1 MKKLLLATVA
11 SMALAGAASA
21 EEVKLGI
28 FIGFTGPIESLTGH
42 MAAAAEAAMAEA
54 SASGKFMGGSTVV
67 SVRADSTCAV
77 DTAAGTAA
85 AERLITAE
93 GIKGMVGGDCSGITG
108 AVLQNV
114 SRPNGMVMISPSA
127 TSPALTTAED
137 DGLFFRTAP
146 SDAREGEVM
155 ADILTEKGIKSIALT
170 YTNNDY
176 GKGLAEAIATAFQ
189 AKGGT
194 ITINAAHEDGK
205 ADYSAEV
212 AALASAGGD
221 LLVVAGYLDQG
232 GKGIIQASL
241 DSGAFSTFGL
251 PGGMV
256 GDSLPAAI
264 GPALDGSWGQVAQ
277 SDSAGA
283 AVLTEMG
290 KTAATPFDATSPYTM
305 ESYDAA
311 ALIILAMQAA
321 NSTDPKVYKDKVLEI
336 ANGPADGSGV
346 KILPGELG
354 KALELIAAGTA
365 IDYDG
370 ASGVTLIGPGESAGR
385 YRQFEVKGGKYETVQ
400 FR

>member
-1 MKKLLLATVA
+1 MKKLLLASAATA
-11 SMALAGAASA
+11 LFAGSAMA
-21 EEVKLGI
+21 EDVKIGI
-28 FIGFTGPIESLTGH
+28 LYGFTGPIESLTGH
-42 MAAAAEAAMAEA
+42 MANASEAAIAEVN
-54 SASGKFMGGSTVV
+54 ASGKSAYSFS
-67 SVRADSTCAV
+67 SARADSTCV
-77 DTAAGTAA
+77 DAAAAQAA
-85 AERLITAE
+85 AEKLVTAE
-93 GIKGMVGGDCSGITG
+93 GVKAILGGDCSGVTR

-114 SRPNGMVMISPSA
+114 ARPNGIVMVSPSA
-127 TSPALTTAED
+127 TSPALSADED

-155 ADILTEKGIKSIALT
+155 GEILKEKGINSIALT
-170 YTNNDY
+170 YSNSDY
-176 GKGLAEAIATAFQ
+176 GKGLAEAIAAGFTAQ
-189 AKGGT
+189 GGT
-194 ITINAAHEDGK
+194 VTINAPHDDGK

-212 AALASAGGD
+212 AALAAAGGD

-241 DSGAFSTFGL
+241 DTGAFSTFGL

-256 GDSLPAAI
+256 GDSLPLAI
-264 GPALDGSWGQVAQ
+264 GPALDGSWGQVAG

-283 AVLTEMG
+283 GVLAEMG
-290 KTAATPFDATSPYTM
+290 KANDPAYDATSPYTM

-311 ALIILAMQAA
+311 ALVMLAMNKAG
-321 NSTDPKVYKDKVLEI
+321 STDSKVYAPLIAEI

-385 YRQFEVKGGKYETVQ
+385 YRQFEIKGGVYETVT

>member
-11 SMALAGAASA
+11 SMALAGTASA

-42 MAAAAEAAMAEA
+42 MAAAADMAMAEA

-67 SVRADSTCAV
+67 GVRADSTCAV

-93 GIKGMVGGDCSGITG
+93 GIKGMIGGDCSGITG

-114 SRPNGMVMISPSA
+114 ARPNGMVMISPSA

-155 ADILTEKGIKSIALT
+155 ADILVEKEIKSIALT

-256 GDSLPAAI
+256 GDSLPVAI

-321 NSTDPKVYKDKVLEI
+321 GSTDPKVYKDKILEI

-370 ASGVTLIGPGESAGR
+370 ASGVNLIGPGESAGR
-385 YRQFEVKGGKYETVQ
+385 YRQFEVKGGVYETVQ

>member
-1 MKKLLLATVA
+1 MKKLLMASAATLALT
-11 SMALAGAASA
+11 GAASA
-21 EEVKLGI
+21 EDVKLGVL
-28 FIGFTGPIESLTGH
+28 IGFTGPIESLTSH
-42 MAAAAEAAMAEA
+42 MANAAEAAMAEVN
-54 SASGKFMGGSTVV
+54 ASGKSAYNFV
-67 SVRADSTCAV
+67 SVRADSTCV
-77 DTAAGTAA
+77 DAAAAQAA
-85 AERLITAE
+85 AERLVTAE
-93 GIKGMVGGDCSGITG
+93 GIKGMIGGDCSGVTR

-114 SRPNGMVMISPSA
+114 ARPNGIVMVSPSA
-127 TSPALTTAED
+127 TSPALTADED

-155 ADILTEKGIKSIALT
+155 ADILMEKGVKSIALT
-170 YTNNDY
+170 YSNSDY
-176 GKGLAEAIATAFQ
+176 GKGLAEAIASAFT
-189 AKGGT
+189 AKGGVV
-194 ITINAAHEDGK
+194 TINAAHDDGK

-241 DSGAFSTFGL
+241 DSGAFSQFGL

-256 GDSLPAAI
+256 GDSLPLAI
-264 GPALDGSWGQVAQ
+264 GPALDGSYGQVAA

-283 AVLTEMG
+283 AILLEMG
-290 KTAATPFDATSPYTM
+290 AAAATAFDGSSPYTN

-311 ALIILAMQAA
+311 ALIMLAMAA
-321 NSTDPKVYKDKVLEI
+321 SGSTDGKVYKDKLLEI

-346 KILPGELG
+346 VIQPGELG

-365 IDYDG
+365 INYEG

-385 YRQFEVKGGKYETVQ
+385 YKQFEIKAGAYETVI

>member
-1 MKKLLLATVA
+1 MKKLLMASAATLALT
-11 SMALAGAASA
+11 GAASA
-21 EEVKLGI
+21 EDVKLGI
-28 FIGFTGPIESLTGH
+28 LIGFTGPIESLTSH
-42 MAAAAEAAMAEA
+42 MANAAEAAMAEVN
-54 SASGKFMGGSTVV
+54 ASGKSAHNFV
-67 SVRADSTCAV
+67 SVRGDSTCV
-77 DTAAGTAA
+77 DSAAATSA
-85 AERLITAE
+85 AERMVTAE
-93 GIKGMVGGDCSGITG
+93 GVKGIIGGDCSGVTG

-114 SRPNGMVMISPSA
+114 ARPNGIVMVSPSA

-146 SDAREGEVM
+146 SDAREGEIM
-155 ADILTEKGIKSIALT
+155 GEILKEKGVTSIAMT
-170 YTNNDY
+170 YSNSDY
-176 GKGLAEAIATAFQ
+176 GKGLAEAIAAGFQ
-189 AKGGT
+189 AQGGT
-194 ITINAAHEDGK
+194 VTINIPHEDGK

-212 AALASAGGD
+212 ASLASAGGD
-221 LLVVAGYLDQG
+221 ILVVAGYLDQG

-241 DSGAFSTFGL
+241 DSGAFSQFGL

-264 GPALDGSWGQVAQ
+264 GPALDGSYGQVAQ
-277 SDSAGA
+277 SDSPGA
-283 AVLTEMG
+283 AILTDMG
-290 KTAATPFDATSPYTM
+290 KANSAPFDATSPYTM

-311 ALIILAMQAA
+311 ALIMLAMHAA
-321 NSTDPKVYKDKVLEI
+321 GSTDSKVYAGKIIEI

-346 KILPGELG
+346 KIMPGELG

-385 YRQFEVKGGKYETVQ
+385 YKQFEIKGGVYETVQ

>member
-1 MKKLLLATVA
+1 MKKLLLATAA
-11 SMALAGAASA
+11 SAALAGVASA
-21 EEVKLGI
+21 DEVKLGI
-28 FIGFTGPIESLTGH
+28 FIGFTGPIESLTGP
-42 MAAAAEAAMAEA
+42 MAAAADLAMKEA
-54 SASGKFMGGSTVV
+54 SDSGKFMGGSTVV
-67 SVRADSTCAV
+67 GVRADSTCAV

-93 GIKGMVGGDCSGITG
+93 GIKGMIGGDCSGITG

-114 SRPNGMVMISPSA
+114 ARPNGMVMISPSA

-155 ADILTEKGIKSIALT
+155 AEILMEKGVKSIALT

-176 GKGLAEAIATAFQ
+176 GKGLAEAIASAFT
-189 AKGGT
+189 AKGGV

-205 ADYSAEV
+205 ADYAAEV

-241 DSGAFSTFGL
+241 DSGAFSQFGL

-256 GDSLPAAI
+256 GDSLPVAI
-264 GPALDGSWGQVAQ
+264 GPALDGSYGQVAQ

-283 AVLTEMG
+283 AILTEMG
-290 KTAATPFDATSPYTM
+290 KTAATPFDATSPYSM

-311 ALIILAMQAA
+311 ALLILAMQAA
-321 NSTDPKVYKDKVLEI
+321 NSTDPKVYKDKVLEV

-346 KILPGELG
+346 KILPGEIG
-354 KALELIAAGTA
+354 KALELLAAGTA

-385 YRQFEVKGGKYETVQ
+385 YKQFEVKGGAYETVT

>member
-1 MKKLLLATVA
+1 MKKLLLATTA
-11 SMALAGAASA
+11 SILLVGAAQA
-21 EEVKLGI
+21 EEIKLGI

-42 MAAAAEAAMAEA
+42 MAAAADLAMKEA
-54 SASGKFMGGSTVV
+54 SDSGKLLGGDTVV
-67 SVRADSTCAV
+67 GVRADSTCAI

-93 GIKGMVGGDCSGITG
+93 GVKGIIGGDCSGITG

-114 SRPNGMVMISPSA
+114 ARPNGMVMISPSA

-155 ADILTEKGIKSIALT
+155 ADVLMEHGVKSIAMT

-176 GKGLAEAIATAFQ
+176 GKGLSDAIANAFI
-189 AKGGT
+189 AKGGVV
-194 ITINAAHEDGK
+194 TINAAHEDGK

-241 DSGAFSTFGL
+241 DSGAFTKFGL

-256 GDSLPAAI
+256 GDNLPKAI
-264 GPALDGSWGQVAQ
+264 GPALDGSYGQVAQ

-283 AVLTEMG
+283 AILTEMG
-290 KTAATPFDATSPYTM
+290 KTAAEPFDATSPYSM

-311 ALIILAMQAA
+311 ALIMLAMQAA
-321 NSTDPKVYKDKVLEI
+321 GSTDPKVYKDKVLEV
-336 ANGPADGSGV
+336 ANAPGE
-346 KILPGELG
+346 KILPGEIG
-354 KALELIAAGTA
+354 KALELLAAGVD

-370 ASGVTLIGPGESAGR
+370 ASGVELIGPGESAGR
-385 YRQFEVKGGKYETVQ
+385 YREFEVKGGKYETVT

>member
-1 MKKLLLATVA
+1 MKKLLLATAAVT
-11 SMALAGAASA
+11 ALAGAASA
-21 EEVKLGI
+21 EDVKLGI

-42 MAAAAEAAMAEA
+42 MAAAADLAMKEATD
-54 SASGKFMGGSTVV
+54 SGKFMGGSTVV
-67 SVRADSTCAV
+67 GVRADSTCAI

-93 GIKGMVGGDCSGITG
+93 GIKGMIGGDCSGITG

-114 SRPNGMVMISPSA
+114 ARPNGMVMISPSA
-127 TSPALTTAED
+127 TSPALTSAED

-155 ADILTEKGIKSIALT
+155 ADILMEKGVKSIALT

-176 GKGLAEAIATAFQ
+176 GKGLAEAIASAFT

-241 DSGAFSTFGL
+241 DSGAFSQFGL

-256 GDSLPAAI
+256 GDSLPVAI
-264 GPALDGSWGQVAQ
+264 GPALDGSYGQVAQ

-283 AVLTEMG
+283 AILTEMG
-290 KTAATPFDATSPYTM
+290 KTAAVPFDATSPYTM

-311 ALIILAMQAA
+311 ALIMLAMQAA

-346 KILPGELG
+346 KILPGEIG

-385 YRQFEVKGGKYETVQ
+385 YKQFEVKGGVYETVTY
-400 FR
+400 R